1 MKNFRLAGAVA
12 LAAGGLVGGL
22 RRVLELVAGVRGLGG
37 LRRFRRQLLGQ
48 FQQGI
53 GFKCFAQLHF
63 QLHAGE
69 LQQADGLLQLRSQ
82 RQLLVQPEVERRL
95 HSHPLG
101 ATILIRIGAWVNRP
115 KCAIVGALHMP
126 SRAR

>member
-1 MKNFRLAGAVA
+1 MVAQILAFGLLRLQALVVRSGAARGVGEVGVERLVGLLALAVA

-53 GFKCFAQLHF
+53 GFKCL
-63 QLHAGE
+63 
-69 LQQADGLLQLRSQ
+69 DRKS
-82 RQLLVQPEVERRL
+82 
-95 HSHPLG
+95 
-101 ATILIRIGAWVNRP
+101 
-115 KCAIVGALHMP
+115 VG
-126 SRAR
+126 